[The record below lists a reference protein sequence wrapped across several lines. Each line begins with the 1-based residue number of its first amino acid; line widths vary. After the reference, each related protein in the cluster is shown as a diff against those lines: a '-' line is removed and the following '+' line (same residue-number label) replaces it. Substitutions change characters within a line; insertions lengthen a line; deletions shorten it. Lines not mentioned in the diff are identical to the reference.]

1 MANNVIILTLEE
13 HKFNGRQ
20 EQTKLQIH
28 DAKVIQRDDKTLLGY
43 GQKET
48 NVKKAFYLSSFG
60 VLLFSFL
67 QIIEKLKKI

>member
-1 MANNVIILTLEE
+1 MEDRNKQNY
-13 HKFNGRQ
+13 KY
-20 EQTKLQIH
+20 

-60 VLLFSFL
+60 V
-67 QIIEKLKKI
+67 